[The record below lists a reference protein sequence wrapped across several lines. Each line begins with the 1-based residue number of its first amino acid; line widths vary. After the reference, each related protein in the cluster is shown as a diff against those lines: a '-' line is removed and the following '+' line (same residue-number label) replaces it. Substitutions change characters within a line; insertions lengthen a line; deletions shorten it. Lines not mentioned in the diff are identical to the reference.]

1 MLHSFC
7 LFVANCYHLN
17 KENFFLLYIHFF
29 FLHYNFM
36 TSNWVLSLSAK
47 CFACMKLN

>member
-29 FLHYNFM
+29 FFTLQLHD
-36 TSNWVLSLSAK
+36 L
-47 CFACMKLN
+47 KLGVKFIS